1 MTAATLNK
9 VNEALAEHG
18 VELVKGKDYFY
29 FADLPG
35 SLHYRAIGIPSV
47 MSNVLRCMTLE
58 EWVEYAEDHMT
69 RPV

>member
-18 VELVKGKDYFY
+18 VELVKAKDYFH

-35 SLHYRAIGIPSV
+35 SPHHRADSIPSV
-47 MSNVLRCMTLE
+47 MSTALRCMTLE
-58 EWVEYAEDHMT
+58 EWVDYAEDHMT
-69 RPV
+69 KP

>member
-29 FADLPG
+29 FADTTCAACAD
-35 SLHYRAIGIPSV
+35 SIPSV